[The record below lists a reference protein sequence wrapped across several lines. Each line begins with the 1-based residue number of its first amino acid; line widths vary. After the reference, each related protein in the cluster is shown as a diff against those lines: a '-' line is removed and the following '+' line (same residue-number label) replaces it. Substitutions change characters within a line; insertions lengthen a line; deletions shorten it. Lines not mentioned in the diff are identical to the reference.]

1 MSDQVKKHKKQ
12 DLQGS
17 YAPLH
22 SSGKPRRGTFRR
34 LLGYAAGVWPLL
46 LMLEV
51 CIVGSAVLDV
61 ARPWIIGFQL
71 FDLVI
76 RKQDL
81 SRLPFVILLLTGS
94 FVGQQIFDFGTDVLQ
109 ELSNQRLINRLR
121 CDLYAHTIAL
131 PVRFFDRGRTGDLL
145 SRVTGDIETVEN
157 FLETLMQNIGSQFV
171 TLAGTLTAM
180 FAVSAELTLFLLPT
194 VVALACSVLFFRK
207 PVKVFSRLVRNLVGD
222 MTSRAEEAIG
232 GVRVVKAFCGE
243 SFELKRFAIKS
254 GDLLQGRV
262 RLKKLSAIYS
272 STVEFCVF
280 TGTLIVVWFA
290 PRWVVSGRALT
301 IGGLVAFF
309 SYTTKLY
316 GPVKALSK
324 MNLSMQKILAAAD
337 RVFEVMDMP
346 PESVNGFTRFPHPA
360 VSGVLGLAGA
370 SISTPLRVSGDI
382 RFENVS
388 FGYEPENQVLKN
400 FSLHIKPGELVALVG
415 CSGGGKTTIVNLL
428 LRFYEPTSGR
438 ILIDGVPL
446 HSIPLQNLRQQIGI
460 VSQETFLF
468 SGTSRDNIAYAS
480 PDATD
485 VDIVQAARAAH
496 AHDFLSESPD
506 GYLTEVG
513 ERGVQLS
520 GGQRQRIAIARAI
533 LRNPRI
539 MIFDEATAHLDSE
552 SEQMIQEALEKIAE
566 GRTIL
571 VVAHRFSTIRRADKI
586 VVIENGR
593 MVEAGC
599 HDELLARN
607 GPYCRVYSLQTQ
619 SRDAAPLEQ

>member
-1 MSDQVKKHKKQ
+1 MSNQVKNPKKARPKWNY
-12 DLQGS
+12 L
-17 YAPLH
+17 PLPL
-22 SSGKPRRGTFRR
+22 SGKPRRGTFWR
-34 LLGYAAGVWPLL
+34 LVAYAAGVWPQLVA
-46 LMLEV
+46 LEI
-51 CIVGSAVLDV
+51 CIVGSALLDL

-94 FVGQQIFDFGTDVLQ
+94 FVGQQILDFGTDVLQ

-145 SRVTGDIETVEN
+145 SRVTGDIETVET

-171 TLAGTLTAM
+171 TLVGTLVAM
-180 FAVSAELTLFLLPT
+180 FAVSSRLTLFLLPT
-194 VVALACSVLFFRK
+194 VIALACSVLFFRR
-207 PVKVFSRLVRNLVGD
+207 PVKLFSRRVRNLIGD
-222 MTSRAEEAIG
+222 MASRAEEAIG

-243 SFELKRFAIKS
+243 SFELERFANKS

-290 PRWVVSGRALT
+290 PHWVVTSRTLT

-309 SYTTKLY
+309 TYTSKLY
-316 GPVKALSK
+316 SPVKALSK

-346 PESVNGFTRFPHPA
+346 PESVNGFSQLRQPPL
-360 VSGVLGLAGA
+360 SGMPGLAAA
-370 SISTPLRVSGDI
+370 SISTPLCVSGDI

-400 FSLHIKPGELVALVG
+400 FSLHVKRGELVALVG
-415 CSGGGKTTIVNLL
+415 PSGGGKTTIVNLL

-446 HSIPLQNLRQQIGI
+446 HRIPLQNLRQQIGI

-468 SGTSRDNIAYAS
+468 SGTSRENIAYAS

-485 VDIVQAARAAH
+485 VEIIEAARAAH
-496 AHDFLSESPD
+496 AHDFLSESPN

-552 SEQMIQEALEKIAE
+552 SEQMIQDALEKIAE

-586 VVIENGR
+586 VVIENGK
-593 MVEAGC
+593 MVETGR

-607 GPYCRVYSLQTQ
+607 GLYRRVYSLQMESPEAT
-619 SRDAAPLEQ
+619 P

>member
-1 MSDQVKKHKKQ
+1 MSNHVKKQKKQ
-12 DLQGS
+12 VPQGNS
-17 YAPLH
+17 MAPQF
-22 SSGKPRRGTFRR
+22 SGKPRRGPFWR
-34 LLGYAAGVWPLL
+34 LVAYAAGVWPLL
-46 LMLEV
+46 LTLEV
-51 CIVGSAVLDV
+51 CIVGSALLDV

-94 FVGQQIFDFGTDVLQ
+94 FVGQQILDFGSDVLQ

-157 FLETLMQNIGSQFV
+157 FLETLMQNIGAQFV
-171 TLAGTLTAM
+171 TLAGTLAAM
-180 FAVSAELTLFLLPT
+180 FAVSAKLTLFLLPT
-194 VVALACSVLFFRK
+194 VVALACSVFFFRR
-207 PVKVFSRLVRNLVGD
+207 PVKLFSRLVRNLVGD

-243 SFELKRFAIKS
+243 SFELKRFANKS

-290 PRWVVSGRALT
+290 PHWVVTGRALT

-346 PESVNGFTRFPHPA
+346 PESVNGFTHVRHPA
-360 VSGVLGLAGA
+360 VSSVLGLAGA
-370 SISTPLRVSGDI
+370 SMSMPLRVSGDI

-388 FGYEPENQVLKN
+388 FGYEPQNPVLKN

-415 CSGGGKTTIVNLL
+415 SSGGGKTTIVNLL

-446 HSIPLQNLRQQIGI
+446 HCIPLQNLRQQIGI

-468 SGTSRDNIAYAS
+468 SGTSRENIAYAS

-485 VDIVQAARAAH
+485 LDIMQAARAAH

-552 SEQMIQEALEKIAE
+552 SEQMIQEALERIAE

-586 VVIENGR
+586 VVIENGKT
-593 MVEAGC
+593 VEAGR
-599 HDELLARN
+599 HDELLAQN
-607 GPYCRVYSLQTQ
+607 GPYRRVYSLQMQ
-619 SRDAAPLEQ
+619 SPDAS